1 MMKVV
6 CYMIE
11 NKVVTKENKKEMLFT
26 MEKYTSFK
34 FADMQNRL
42 KHVENYGPYAGIIE
56 FKKIPINVSSI
67 TKSNWQSHYDSVLN
81 LLKDG
86 IETECVQK
94 GFISVTFT
102 NKFTLDLSVTDYL
115 LNLIM
120 WNMLIRVDIPIMP
133 MHVFFANEIKKD
145 TIKDYIDR
153 FLIDTSRKNFT
164 NKELNNI
171 IDDTLFRFHDIDSFA
186 MFLSNTVNLEDNIFL
201 MRQCDEFNNCMHADL
216 SGVPLEDVKSV
227 GMEYANRAISIM
239 KDASQY
245 LGYDHCLADACRASE
260 GINPKQFKE
269 FTINIGTKPNGRGGI
284 FERPIMNSFING
296 GVASPIDYFIESSTG
311 RTAQIIKYQNVG
323 SSGHFARILGLN
335 NMDSSLYPDPN
346 YDCYSRNFVKITI
359 KDKKTL
365 KMLKNRYYRLYPN
378 GIEYVIKSSDTNL
391 IGKEIYLRSPVTCA
405 SAARGQGICYK
416 CYGDLAYTVYD
427 AGIRFGV
434 NVGRI
439 ASENLSSSLTQ
450 KLLSAKHLL
459 ETFIEKISWSD
470 KFNELF
476 EIEGNLV
483 HLNPE
488 PDPKLYKMIISPE
501 AIELE
506 NEEDD
511 DLVVSDDDENSTA
524 LYNEFIRE
532 FDVSDGENIYHIT
545 SDKGAKLYISN
556 ELNSIIRRKGEPID
570 GKIFID
576 FIELKSGN
584 LFIIPIENNE
594 LSKTLDRLKDLLDK
608 NSTIAL
614 YNIHTLLQALIDTA
628 IEGGLNIAST
638 HLEVILS
645 NQIRDADNILERARW
660 YELNPNYEILS
671 LNKSLTCNPSVTISM
686 SYQKVSRLLYNPLTF
701 KKNGSSFMDLFFMER
716 PQCAIRD
723 IDESKLNNSR
733 TDSGLINPVTF
744 FENPDKVTTMGGI
757 ESDDD

>member
-1 MMKVV
+1 MSNYKSYKVK
-6 CYMIE
+6 ISGG
-11 NKVVTKENKKEMLFT
+11 LLP
-26 MEKYTSFK
+26 S
-34 FADMQNRL
+34 RL
-42 KHVENYGPYAGIIE
+42 VNIENYGPYAEIIHNN
-56 FKKIPINVSSI
+56 KIYINVASL
-67 TKSNWQSHYDSVLN
+67 TKDTWQSHYDSVLN
-81 LLKDG
+81 LFKDG
-86 IETECVQK
+86 IERECVQK
-94 GFISVTFT
+94 GFVNVTFC
-102 NKFTLDLSVTDYL
+102 NGANLDLSLADYL

-120 WNMLIRVDIPIMP
+120 WNMLIRTNIPILP
-133 MHVFFANEIKKD
+133 MHIFFSNEIKKD

-186 MFLSNTVNLEDNIFL
+186 MFLSNTVNLEDNVFL
-201 MRQCDEFNNCMHADL
+201 MEKCADFNNCMHADL

-227 GMEYANRAISIM
+227 GMEYANKAISIM

-269 FTINIGTKPNGRGGI
+269 FTINIGTKPNGHGGI
-284 FERPIMNSFING
+284 FEKPILSSFING
-296 GVASPIDYFIESSTG
+296 GVATPLDYFIESSTG
-311 RTAQIIKYQNVG
+311 RTAQIIKFQNVG

-346 YDCYSRNFVKITI
+346 YDCNSSNFVQILI

-365 KMLKNRYYRLYPN
+365 KMLKNRYYRLHPRGMEN
-378 GIEYVIKSSDTNL
+378 IIKANDNHL
-391 IGKEIYLRSPVTCA
+391 IGQYIYLRSPITCA

-416 CYGDLAYTVYD
+416 CYGDLSYTVFD
-427 AGIRFGV
+427 AGINFGV
-434 NVGRI
+434 NIGRI
-439 ASENLSSSLTQ
+439 ASETLSSSLTQ

-459 ETFIEKISWSD
+459 ETFIEKITWTD

-488 PDPKLYKMIISPE
+488 VDPKNFKIIISPE

-511 DLVVSDDDENSTA
+511 DLVSDDEDNGA
-524 LYNEFIRE
+524 AIYNEYICE
-532 FDVSDGENIYHIT
+532 FDVAENNSGEIYHIT

-556 ELNSIIRRKGEPID
+556 ELNWIIRKKGEPID
-570 GKIFID
+570 GKIYID
-576 FIELKSGN
+576 FTELKSEN

-594 LSKTLDRLKDLLDK
+594 LSKTLDHLKDLLDK
-608 NSTIAL
+608 NSTIINF
-614 YNIHTLLQALIDTA
+614 NIHTLLQALIDTV

-638 HLEVILS
+638 HLEVIMS
-645 NQIRDADNILERARW
+645 NQIRDKNNILERAKW
-660 YELNPNYEILS
+660 NEYNPSYEILS
-671 LNKSLTCNPSVTISM
+671 LNRALTCNPSVTISM
-686 SYQKVSRLLYNPLTF
+686 SYQKVSKLLYNPLTF
-701 KKNGSSFMDLFFMER
+701 KKHGSSFMDLFFMER
-716 PQCAIRD
+716 PQYAIHG
-723 IDESKLNNSR
+723 IDDPSTEEVKSR
-733 TDSGLINPVTF
+733 NRTGVINPITIIG
-744 FENPDKVTTMGGI
+744 NPNKVTVAI
-757 ESDDD
+757 NNRVDNDEI

>member
-1 MMKVV
+1 MER
-6 CYMIE
+6 Y
-11 NKVVTKENKKEMLFT
+11 TTFT
-26 MEKYTSFK
+26 DRDER
-34 FADMQNRL
+34 ARL
-42 KHVENYGPYAGIIE
+42 VHPENYGPYVAVINHE
-56 FKKIPINVSSI
+56 KVHINVSEI
-67 TKSNWQSHYDSVLN
+67 ASNWQMHYDSILN
-81 LLKDG
+81 LFKDG
-86 IETECVQK
+86 IETECIQN
-94 GFISVTFT
+94 GFVTVTFT
-102 NKFTLDLSVTDYL
+102 NGFNADLSLADYL

-120 WNMLIRVDIPIMP
+120 WNMLIRTNIPIMP
-133 MHVFFANEIKKD
+133 MHIFFANEIKKD
-145 TIKDYIDR
+145 SIKDYIDR
-153 FLIDTSRKNFT
+153 FLIDTSRKRFT

-171 IDDTLFRFHDIDSFA
+171 IDDTLYRMHDIDGFA

-201 MRQCDEFNNCMHADL
+201 MEQCPAFNNCMHADL

-227 GMEYANRAISIM
+227 GMEYANQAISIM

-269 FTINIGTKPNGRGGI
+269 FTINIGTKPNGHGGI
-284 FERPIMNSFING
+284 FEKPILSSFING
-296 GVASPIDYFIESSTG
+296 GVATPLDYFIESSTG

-335 NMDSSLYPDPN
+335 NMDSALYPDPS
-346 YDCYSRNFVKITI
+346 YDCYSRNFVEILI

-365 KMLKNRYYRLYPN
+365 KMLKNRYYRLNPR
-378 GIEYVIKSSDTNL
+378 GMEYVIQSGDTHL
-391 IGKEIYLRSPVTCA
+391 IGQKIYLRSPVTCA

-416 CYGDLAYTVYD
+416 CYGDLAYTVFD
-427 AGIRFGV
+427 AGINFGV
-434 NVGRI
+434 NIGRI
-439 ASENLSSSLTQ
+439 ASETLSSSLTQ

-459 ETFIEKISWSD
+459 ETFIEKITWTD

-488 PDPKLYKMIISPE
+488 VDPKLFRMIISPE

-511 DLVVSDDDENSTA
+511 DLTASDDDENGTA
-524 LYNEFIRE
+524 LYNEYLCE
-532 FDVSDGENIYHIT
+532 FEVAQDEDIYRIG
-545 SDKGAKLYISN
+545 SDKNTKLYISN

-570 GKIFID
+570 GKIYID
-576 FIELKSGN
+576 FTELKSGS

-608 NSTIAL
+608 NGTIANH
-614 YNIHTLLQALIDTA
+614 NIHTLLQALIDTA

-645 NQIRDADNILERARW
+645 NQIRDKDNILERAKW
-660 YELNPNYEILS
+660 YHYNPEYEILS
-671 LNKSLTCNPSVTISM
+671 LNRALTCNPSVTISM

-701 KKNGSSFMDLFFMER
+701 KKNGSSFMDLFFMEK
-716 PQCAIRD
+716 PQYAIRGIEQPEND
-723 IDESKLNNSR
+723 IESYKK
-733 TDSGLINPVTF
+733 GGYYEPMTF
-744 FENPDKVTTMGGI
+744 FQDPDKVTIQVGK
-757 ESDDD
+757 DDIND